1 MAVTF
6 RKNASRETLYALAV
20 ENGVEVAEDAE
31 RAEII
36 AALEAY
42 NAAEDGDGTAAGN
55 DATPEEKPTE
65 SAQDGAGNDGGGAG
79 ATNPAPDEKPAEDA
93 QDGAE
98 DGDDNAAEYDT
109 FAYIGPTLP
118 NGRLKENS
126 LFRGTRADVNAYL
139 ADVLERYPQAAHLI
153 VPTSR
158 LAAFS
163 VKVKTPGN
171 IAHKYY
177 NDIVSAMRNHK
188 EV

>member
-6 RKNASRETLYALAV
+6 RKNASRDVLYELAV
-20 ENGVEVAEDAE
+20 ENGVEVAEDAD
-31 RAEII
+31 RAAII
-36 AALEAY
+36 AALEAF
-42 NAAEDGDGTAAGN
+42 NAAEGAEPTAEG
-55 DATPEEKPTE
+55 
-65 SAQDGAGNDGGGAG
+65 
-79 ATNPAPDEKPAEDA
+79 AEDA
-93 QDGAE
+93 QDGGGTSGEGNDDTTAEENAAEGAQNGAE
-98 DGDDNAAEYDT
+98 DGDDNAEEYDT
-109 FAYIGPTLP
+109 FAYVGPTLP

-139 ADVLERYPQAAHLI
+139 ADVLERYQQAAHLI

-177 NDIVSAMRNHK
+177 NDIVSAMRNQK